1 VPFSGTYATIVAV
14 AVTPSEDSQFGEW
27 VKARRQSLGMSL
39 RQLSEKTQ
47 MSNPYLS
54 QVERGLTFPDDLVR
68 DRLIAALGDSSEG
81 P

>member
-1 VPFSGTYATIVAV
+1 VPVRDDVAV
-14 AVTPSEDSQFGEW
+14 DVTLPDDGDFGEW
-27 VKARRQSLGMSL
+27 VKTRRRSLGLSL

-54 QVERGLTFPDDLVR
+54 EVERGLRIPNDVVR
-68 DRLIAALGDSSEG
+68 DRLVAVLGDDAGG